1 VEEKWPN
8 DLTSAIDKIVSNA
21 KQRIWIAVPW
31 FYSRTENE
39 WLKTLLDTLC
49 NSVKRGIDLRLF
61 LRPDPENHE
70 TTNQVLLAGGKVF
83 SKREIVRHIHTKMIL
98 SEREVLITT
107 ANLTDFDLFRNLNS
121 GTLSSDSRYLSD
133 AEKDFLRLLEPEIEV
148 RSEAKDVPIEQ
159 VLPENF
165 VSFFKERFQELNPMQ
180 QEAMPLVLQHAE
192 NLLVGAETGTGKTLL
207 AETAMLRKL
216 LEGPKTKVVYLGP
229 LKALTVEKEKE
240 WQHFADRGFS
250 VYKMTGD
257 EENIDVSKAKDTRIL
272 ISTVEKW
279 DSLTRKPSTY
289 SFVNDPSL
297 VVLDEIH
304 IIDSEERGPATEALL
319 ARIKR
324 TNPKARIIGL
334 SAAMKNIEE
343 LAKWLNAESY
353 SNSTY
358 RAVPLHCFF
367 QAYPD
372 TRYYVEEEKIKDRLV
387 LEMVSSLRQKVSQTE
402 EPGKILIFV
411 GTRAKAERTGLMLAS
426 SIDKAYVGY
435 SPRLRSRKLTQIVS
449 KGVAFLHSGL
459 NKADREQ
466 IVSLFDKGPID
477 ILVSTTA
484 LAWGVN
490 LAARTVII
498 RDLFLG
504 RETEIDA
511 INIKQMLGRAGRK
524 GRETV
529 GYAFILVPQSRKT
542 EIEKI
547 ILEGKDIESKLD
559 RKILDHINAEI
570 KLRNI
575 RNLQDLKQWFTTTF
589 WFCQNQGVK
598 QDWERFLMGSS
609 VLLVTNGFIRHE
621 GDKLSSTQLGQLT
634 ADWYVS
640 VKTAIG
646 CLEKL
651 KKYSFVAH
659 VDAERAE
666 LALLR
671 VIAESAEEL
680 QSFVR
685 SLEERE
691 EVRAF
696 KKEHPLLIDLPD
708 ETAKVCMILHQALE
722 TSAYIPDEEYLLIRE
737 AVRILGYLSEV
748 GKLTRNTSLTVMAK
762 DLAER
767 LQYRTERGSGR
778 LLNLIWL
785 STPNNDYKDRN
796 VQSAYAYLETKHLA
810 SIASLSRAIDELP
823 ETDRI
828 KLPASLWLNL
838 TRVPAPFP
846 VGIDGKHLG
855 QPIRL
860 LLSGSDDVTQACYRA
875 VFEGNETEGYFSE
888 WSGEFIDL
896 TRILTNLSSR
906 IGHCKIPFE
915 LFTMNRF
922 GWHCMQLTL
931 DIAILPGSWRQNILE
946 ELETYLGSISREF
959 RVLSL
964 VSRFVLWLKKRFFPI
979 AYGRTFIDAGQHC
992 RRLAEILTRDS
1003 ADIETKVANIYF
1015 FTRRMI
1021 RIGDTV
1027 SEHPR
1032 PISSVLA
1039 TRNGTVDEIAILV
1052 VSLLRS
1058 LAIDSD
1064 LLEVRRGRIPRHYL
1078 PFYRDR
1084 GNIWLLDLLQEADM
1098 PLQLR
1103 GLGAATTAKFNDFQ
1117 TLFVHEDR
1125 GKETSFVMQWLDHYL
1140 APESYKEKLE
1150 PTDRSNHTAEDHEAL
1165 SRYVFTKNVDK
1176 DLAAT
1181 GTTKEY
1187 RTTESVE
1194 KRRSKYAISPVQV
1207 QTPRRSVPAVQVSRP
1222 GEQDSAR
1229 LQYDFSGLDDGTLTS
1244 FGWRADKGLT
1254 QRQYALEKAIDAHGI
1269 ERIYRTL
1276 LFLKAN
1282 WPSRGVTD
1290 LKVKHV
1296 ETDLDW
1302 LRRKFPAV
1310 GEISLWPTAK
1320 FESRCVRCGRRIF
1333 VGDPIKPKD
1342 GGWAH
1347 LRC

>member
-1 VEEKWPN
+1 
-8 DLTSAIDKIVSNA
+8 
-21 KQRIWIAVPW
+21 
-31 FYSRTENE
+31 
-39 WLKTLLDTLC
+39 
-49 NSVKRGIDLRLF
+49 
-61 LRPDPENHE
+61 
-70 TTNQVLLAGGKVF
+70 
-83 SKREIVRHIHTKMIL
+83 
-98 SEREVLITT
+98 
-107 ANLTDFDLFRNLNS
+107 LNS

-133 AEKDFLRLLEPEIEV
+133 AEKDFLRLLEPEIQA
-148 RSEAKDVPIEQ
+148 RSEGKDIPIDD

-165 VSFFKERFQELNPMQ
+165 VSFFKDRFHELNPMQ
-180 QEAMPLVLQHAE
+180 QEAMPLILQHTE

-207 AETAMLRKL
+207 AEIAMLRQL
-216 LEGPKTKVVYLGP
+216 LEGPKTKIVYLGP

-240 WQHFADRGFS
+240 WQHFADRGFT
-250 VYKMTGD
+250 VYKITGD
-257 EENIDVSKAKDTRIL
+257 EENIDVSKAKDARIL

-279 DSLTRKPSTY
+279 DSLSRKPKTY
-289 SFVNDPSL
+289 SFVNDPNL

-304 IIDSEERGPATEALL
+304 IIDSEERGPATEVLL

-353 SNSTY
+353 FNSTY

-372 TRYYVEEEKIKDRLV
+372 TRYYAEEEKIKDQIV

-411 GTRAKAERTGLMLAS
+411 GTRAKAERTGLMLAP

-435 SPRLRSRKLTQIVS
+435 NPKLRSHKLAQIVS

-466 IVSLFDKGPID
+466 IINLFDKGPID

-504 RETEIDA
+504 RETELDA
-511 INIKQMLGRAGRK
+511 INIQQMLGRAGRK

-547 ILEGKDIESKLD
+547 VLEGKDIESKLD

-589 WFCQNQGVK
+589 WFCQNKGVK
-598 QDWERFLMGSS
+598 EDWERFLMGSS
-609 VLLVTNGFIRHE
+609 VLLVSNGFVRQE

-659 VDAERAE
+659 GADAERAE

-737 AVRILGYLSEV
+737 AVRLLGYLSEV
-748 GKLTRNTSLTVMAK
+748 GKLTRNISLTVIAK

-778 LLNLIWL
+778 LLNLVWL

-796 VQSAYAYLETKHLA
+796 VQSAYSYLETKHLA
-810 SIASLSRAIDELP
+810 SIASLSRTIDELQ
-823 ETDRI
+823 ETERMM
-828 KLPASLWLNL
+828 LPASLWLNL
-838 TRVPAPFP
+838 TRVPAAFP

-860 LLSGSDDVTQACYRA
+860 LLSSLDDVTQAYYRA
-875 VFEGNETEGYFSE
+875 VFEGKETEGFFSE
-888 WSGEFIDL
+888 LSGEFIDL
-896 TRILTNLSSR
+896 TEILKNFSSR
-906 IGHCKIPFE
+906 IGRRKIPFE

-922 GWHCMQLTL
+922 GWHCMQLNL
-931 DIAILPGSWRQNILE
+931 SIAVLPASWRQNILE
-946 ELETYLGSISREF
+946 ELETYLRSINKEF

-979 AYGRTFIDAGQHC
+979 AYGRSFIEAGQHC
-992 RRLAEILTRDS
+992 RRVAEILTRDS

-1039 TRNGTVDEIAILV
+1039 TRNGTVDEIAILI

-1064 LLEVRRGRIPRHYL
+1064 LLEVRGGRIPRHYL

-1084 GNIWLLDLLQEADM
+1084 GNIWLLDLLQETDM
-1098 PLQLR
+1098 PLQLT
-1103 GLGAATTAKFNDFQ
+1103 GLGAATRAKFNGFQ

-1125 GKETSFVMQWLDHYL
+1125 GKETAFVMQWLDYYL

-1150 PTDRSNHTAEDHEAL
+1150 PREISNHTAEDLEAL
-1165 SRYVFTKNVDK
+1165 NKYVFTTKVDT
-1176 DLAAT
+1176 DFAAT
-1181 GTTKEY
+1181 GIAKEY
-1187 RTTESVE
+1187 RTTESIE
-1194 KRRSKYAISPVQV
+1194 KRPKYATSPAQV
-1207 QTPRRSVPAVQVSRP
+1207 RRPTTVPAIQVSRQR
-1222 GEQDSAR
+1222 EQDSAR
-1229 LQYDFSGLDDGTLTS
+1229 LAYDFTGLYDGTLTN
-1244 FGWRADKGLT
+1244 FGWRADKGT
-1254 QRQYALEKAIDAHGI
+1254 SERQYALEKAIDEHGI

-1282 WPSRGVTD
+1282 WPSRDVID

-1310 GEISLWPTAK
+1310 REISLWPTAK
-1320 FESRCVRCGRRIF
+1320 FEGRCVRCGRRI
-1333 VGDPIKPKD
+1333 VLGDPIKPTD
-1342 GGWAH
+1342 DGWAH